1 MGFATSIGEL
11 MMLVGREYD
20 LEQDSIFLKSK
31 IAYLGNQVS
40 ALTFQQNTNP
50 NSAISKAIHA
60 QIRSLSATEKLLEM
74 KSHIIDKQLKG
85 VQAQRQAANQRAD
98 RGAKTFGLGG
108 GQQ

>member
-20 LEQDSIFLKSK
+20 LNQEQLFLKSK

-40 ALTFQQNTNP
+40 ALTFQRDTNP

-60 QIRSLSATEKLLEM
+60 QIRSLSSTEKLLDM
-74 KSHIIDKQLKG
+74 KVNIIDKQLRSIENQK
-85 VQAQRQAANQRAD
+85 QAASQRAD
-98 RGAKTFGLGG
+98 KGAQTFGLGG
-108 GQQ
+108 GGQ